1 MGAEAQAVG
10 GLFCSRGGGGR
21 EFTAR
26 GWGPRVGFK
35 QVRDGGDRPL
45 ASRWGWVGGL
55 GFCPRDR
62 DLATRGRIRPSVRWM
77 DGGGSGR
84 GQVVDGRFGAESLG
98 CISATPYG
106 RSARGRGR
114 ERSSVASPWARS
126 TAPARTPPPRNVT
139 KRAGAPRTQGTR
151 RGRGPRRMAPA
162 AAAGGGGR
170 AEALVGVGHR
180 MSVRRRGV
188 GDVGPACQWEEGTGG
203 MEAVAAASK
212 DSDGNILW
220 FASSV
225 LSFHQL
231 AWFASFCTSTRL
243 VVLRW
248 LPRIA

>member
-1 MGAEAQAVG
+1 MGPTCQWARRLG
-10 GLFCSRGGGGR
+10 RSGDFFCSRGGGR

-26 GWGPRVGFK
+26 EWGPRVGFK

-139 KRAGAPRTQGTR
+139 KRAGAPRTQRTR

-180 MSVRRRGV
+180 MSVRRGV
-188 GDVGPACQWEEGTGG
+188 GDVGPVCQWEEGTGG

-231 AWFASFCTSTRL
+231 AWFASFCTSTR
-243 VVLRW
+243 
-248 LPRIA
+248 